1 MATYVDHVTPVDYR
15 ADTDTIDVLF
25 AGVEDVQQLLLQVLH
40 ARNADDR
47 IAAADLLSES
57 VLPALTGACGAAAVY
72 ERASRE

>member
-1 MATYVDHVTPVDYR
+1 MATYADRVTPEDYSP
-15 ADTDTIDVLF
+15 DTDAIDVLL

-40 ARNADDR
+40 AQNAEDR

-57 VLPALTGACGAAAVY
+57 VLPALTGACGASAVY